1 MDNNSLMIPES
12 RSFVKAK
19 NEIQEFSKKKPE
31 DINLPVVETEGK
43 YFGWFGTNHNVE
55 GHELNKVTSKMQ
67 HYLIQIN
74 SLQTDFIDEF
84 GKVYE
89 AFEALD
95 KDYIAAFKSNIMAIR
110 ENTNDISIAQ
120 QDIRK
125 TVERLEKT
133 ILKLKSVSEELN
145 AKIEGLN
152 KSLFELDEDLD
163 TLENKVS
170 EFSNDYKSQIYNIN
184 LAQSSLQNNIQA
196 LENRLSQYS
205 RLEEFD
211 EMLKF
216 CVSNNKLLSEENERL
231 NKQVVDLQNAFL
243 QEQNS
248 HSERLQRIG
257 DELLVKIKNAY
268 LVGGAG
274 VVLSV
279 MLAGFLFTR

>member
-1 MDNNSLMIPES
+1 MYNNSLMIPES

-43 YFGWFGTNHNVE
+43 YFGFFGTSHNVE

-67 HYLIQIN
+67 HYLVQIN

-120 QDIRK
+120 QDIKK

-133 ILKLKSVSEELN
+133 ILKLRSVSEELN
-145 AKIEGLN
+145 TKIEGLN
-152 KSLFELDEDLD
+152 KSLFDLDEDLD
-163 TLENKVS
+163 TLEDKVS
-170 EFSNDYKSQIYNIN
+170 ELSNDYKSKIYNIN
-184 LAQSSLQNNIQA
+184 LAQRSMQSNIQE
-196 LENRLSQYS
+196 LENRLSKYS
-205 RLEEFD
+205 RLDEFD
-211 EMLKF
+211 EMLEF
-216 CVSNNKLLSEENERL
+216 CVASNESLVSENERL
-231 NKQVVDLQNAFL
+231 NKQVIDLQNAFL
-243 QEQNS
+243 QEQKSNS
-248 HSERLQRIG
+248 DKLQRIG
-257 DELLVKIKNAY
+257 EEFLAKIKNAY

-279 MLAGFLFTR
+279 ILAVILFTR